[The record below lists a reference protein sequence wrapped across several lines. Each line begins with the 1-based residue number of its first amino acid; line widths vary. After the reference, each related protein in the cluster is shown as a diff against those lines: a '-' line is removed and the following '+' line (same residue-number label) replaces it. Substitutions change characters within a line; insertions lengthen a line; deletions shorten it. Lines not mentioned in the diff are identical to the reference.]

1 MAANKNTSRI
11 IILFTAIAVIM
22 CLLAV
27 AFADELTS
35 SLGGSGV
42 RMEYESALFSSDE
55 VMKVRI

>member
-42 RMEYESALFSSDE
+42 RM
-55 VMKVRI
+55 